1 MTFRYKVTKMVQ
13 VKQFEPLTIEAEY
26 ATEKALSE
34 EGWKKVANRVES
46 FVLERL
52 KEQVATYK
60 NIELKEKKKDPNI
73 VEVPWED

>member
-1 MTFRYKVTKMVQ
+1 MAFRYKVTKTVQ
-13 VKQFEPLTIEAEY
+13 IKQFEPLTIEAEY

-46 FVLERL
+46 FVLDRL
-52 KEQVATYK
+52 KEQVAVYK
-60 NIELKEKKKDPNI
+60 NLEIKEKKKDPNI